1 MSHPSRPL
9 LITNDEQLLDDTL
22 RLAAAAGVE
31 LSVADSAEAA
41 ASRWAAAP
49 LALVGQ
55 DLAGVLADRSFPRRA
70 GVVIVC
76 GASAAEGA
84 SVWRDAVRL
93 GAEHV
98 AVLPEAERWL
108 MDRLVE
114 SPEGSHLRGPVVTVV
129 PGRGGVGASTF
140 AVLLAR
146 AAEAGLLIDLDPV
159 GGGLDARLEI
169 DIAPGMRWTDLA
181 SVRGRL
187 SPTALRGSLPCLGD
201 IAVVSAADPV
211 ALPTESLASIIDAG
225 VRSGHP
231 TILDG
236 TRDLA
241 PVSHL
246 AWARSDV
253 VVLCAPLDVNGV
265 LASRALAKVIAAS
278 GTRTVAVLRPTRD
291 ASLRP
296 FDVEDALGIPIIG
309 QWGHDRSLARG
320 ESPLAVPLRS
330 IRHLADA
337 ILPRRGA
344 SRRAS

>member
-1 MSHPSRPL
+1 MPNPSRPL
-9 LITNDEQLLDDTL
+9 LVTADDVLLDDAV
-22 RLAAAAGVE
+22 RLAAAAGIEV
-31 LSVADSAEAA
+31 SVADSAEAA
-41 ASRWAAAP
+41 ASQWAAAP
-49 LALVGQ
+49 LVLVGR

-76 GASAAEGA
+76 DASAAEA
-84 SVWRDAVRL
+84 ATVWRDAVRL

-114 SPEGSHLRGPVVTVV
+114 PPEGSHLRGPVVTVV
-129 PGRGGVGASTF
+129 PGRGGAGASTF

-146 AAEAGLLIDLDPV
+146 AAEAGMLIDLDPV

-169 DIAPGMRWTDLA
+169 DLAPGMRWTDLA

-187 SPTALRGSLPCLGD
+187 SPATLRGSLPCLGD

-211 ALPTESLASIIDAG
+211 AVPTESLASIIEAG

-236 TRDLA
+236 TRDLS

-253 VVLCAPLDVNGV
+253 VVLCVPLDVNAI
-265 LASRALAKVIAAS
+265 LASRALAQVIAAS
-278 GTRTVAVLRPTRD
+278 GTRTVAVLRPSRD
-291 ASLRP
+291 ALLSS
-296 FDVEDALGIPIIG
+296 FDIQDALGIPIIG

-330 IRHLADA
+330 IRHLADTL
-337 ILPRRGA
+337 LPRERT